1 MKVISKKLTF
11 DQLIHAT
18 SSPRHGASLFGA
30 FGAAGGTSSL
40 KLHEGDKSGGLA
52 RSGPKGERK
61 RVRDG
66 E

>member
-52 RSGPKGERK
+52 RARAQKGKER
-61 RVRDG
+61 